1 MNLEDKQFEDY
12 ANRVIDYMQEHGRN
26 TYPLKKVLNTHLTS
40 KQPKNEQLMNK
51 TEAALIK
58 RHQNDI
64 PTNKNL
70 GFTQV

>member
-1 MNLEDKQFEDY
+1 
-12 ANRVIDYMQEHGRN
+12 MQEHGRN

-58 RHQNDI
+58 KHQNDI